1 LTDTGDDRTEYRS
14 RPTEKVRAE
23 LEADRGAA
31 VVNVTRE
38 PDRVGPLA
46 LE

>member
-1 LTDTGDDRTEYRS
+1 LSDTGDDRTEYRA
-14 RPTEKVRAE
+14 RPTEKVRTK
-23 LEADRGAA
+23 LKADRGA
-31 VVNVTRE
+31 VVGNVTRE